1 MSLYI
6 FDMDGVIYRGKKV
19 LPGVREV
26 MTSLRQ
32 RGDGISFLS
41 NNSTLSRSGHQE
53 RLTQMG
59 IKVQRQEL
67 FPSSYLAALY
77 LSQGKERKK
86 SKVFVIG
93 EAGLLEELKNAG
105 VQLTSLLE
113 EIKCVLVGMDRSFTF
128 SKLNLAYQAI
138 VRGASFLATNT
149 DLTYPV
155 ERGTIP
161 AAGSIVKA
169 IEVSTGK
176 NPLVLGKPNPFGIE
190 IVAEK
195 RASSLAESIV
205 VGDRLETDILAGKN
219 AGVTTVLVLSG
230 ITGRKELK
238 KTHASLTPD
247 YTISQLPELLSLP
260 VPKRQPSRPSTTS

>member
-6 FDMDGVIYRGKKV
+6 FDIDGVIYRGKKL
-19 LPGVREV
+19 LPGAKEII
-26 MTSLRQ
+26 TSLRQ
-32 RGDGISFLS
+32 RGDEISFLS
-41 NNSTLSRSGHQE
+41 NNSTLSRSGYQE
-53 RLTQMG
+53 KLTKMG
-59 IKVQRQEL
+59 IKVERQEL

-77 LSQGKERKK
+77 LSQDKERKK

-93 EAGLLEELKNAG
+93 EVGLMEELKDAG
-105 VQLTSLLE
+105 IQITSLLE
-113 EIKCVLVGMDRSFTF
+113 EINSVLVGMDRNFTF
-128 SKLNLAYQAI
+128 AKLNLAYQAI

-169 IEVSTGK
+169 IEASTGK

-190 IVAEK
+190 TLAKK
-195 RASSLAESIV
+195 RGWSLAESILI
-205 VGDRLETDILAGKN
+205 GDRLETDILAGKR

-238 KTHASLTPD
+238 KAHPSLKPD
-247 YTISQLPELLSLP
+247 YTISSLFHLLSLP
-260 VPKRQPSRPSTTS
+260 ISKR